1 VARWRKRSCIIRV
14 LDPARITRQP
24 SGSAWSSH
32 FCNWLGNDA
41 STKHY
46 VYQTSFTTPEVSLDF
61 LFQVHPHVGVQA
73 VGLDRDPARGARS
86 FEPCS
91 KHMLYCLCCRGHEG
105 DERMS
110 RAKMVYVSE
119 QAHRRLRLLAARRN
133 RPMGRVVEELVE
145 EELTDL
151 VNPWAG
157 PEGLMLQQEVLAA
170 VWDDPALDVYN
181 DD

>member
-1 VARWRKRSCIIRV
+1 
-14 LDPARITRQP
+14 
-24 SGSAWSSH
+24 
-32 FCNWLGNDA
+32 
-41 STKHY
+41 
-46 VYQTSFTTPEVSLDF
+46 
-61 LFQVHPHVGVQA
+61 
-73 VGLDRDPARGARS
+73 
-86 FEPCS
+86 
-91 KHMLYCLCCRGHEG
+91 
-105 DERMS
+105 MS